1 MMVYGQTIEGDVS
14 GHPDTTTTSNV
25 CGQTGSLKHEVHVQS
40 EEWIS
45 GEAKGSLTHR
55 DEEDSGVDRTA
66 PPEGGCPSAPEE
78 PESYVGVSVRWAR
91 AWLTE
96 VDEARKAL
104 DRAEHIAELRRAKA
118 FSIADPLG
126 TVGGY
131 GKGGVS
137 DPMRKA
143 DEMIDGEAEDAA
155 YGWARDALA
164 LFDLMVSVNRPC
176 FRGALLDGLDVA
188 EMRYRL
194 GASDKDIMEAF
205 HIGRSKL
212 YDDLSALVE
221 YLDFIGPEKTFHI
234 DEARPPELPPT
245 VDVAPEDAGPHGD
258 AYGDIDA
265 LVAKCGRERTESD

>member
-1 MMVYGQTIEGDVS
+1 MTANGQTANSIVS
-14 GHPDTTTTSNV
+14 GHTDTKPVNTV
-25 CGQTGSLKHEVHVQS
+25 CGQTASLKHEVHVQS
-40 EEWIS
+40 EEWLS
-45 GEAKGSLTHR
+45 GEAQSSLTHR
-55 DEEDSGVDRTA
+55 DEEVSKVVRTA
-66 PPEGGCPSAPEE
+66 PPDGGCPSAREE
-78 PESYVGVSVRWAR
+78 VSYVGVSIRWAR
-91 AWLTE
+91 AWFTE

-104 DRAEHIAELRRAKA
+104 DRAERIAELRRARA

-126 TVGGY
+126 TEPH

-137 DPMRKA
+137 DPMRRV
-143 DEMIDGEAEDAA
+143 DEMIDGEAEDAS

-188 EMRYRL
+188 EMKYRL
-194 GASDKDIMEAF
+194 GAIDKEIMDAF

-221 YLDFIGPEKTFHI
+221 YLDFIGPEKTFHL
-234 DEARPPELPPT
+234 DETRPAELPPS
-245 VDVAPEDAGPHGD
+245 VDVPPEDVGAHCD

-265 LVAKCGRERTESD
+265 LVANCGRARTESD

>member
-1 MMVYGQTIEGDVS
+1 MTDGQEALVHQPEGTDR
-14 GHPDTTTTSNV
+14 
-25 CGQTGSLKHEVHVQS
+25 QTGTLNLEVNVQRS
-40 EEWIS
+40 NGER
-45 GEAKGSLTHR
+45 GEANARLTTKCGN
-55 DEEDSGVDRTA
+55 ESEAVRTA
-66 PPEGGCPSAPEE
+66 PPDGGCPSAPVEQG
-78 PESYVGVSVRWAR
+78 SHASTSVRWAR

-104 DRAEHIAELRRAKA
+104 DRAESIRELRRAKA

-126 TVGGY
+126 TEPH

-137 DPMRKA
+137 DPMRRA
-143 DEMIDGEAEDAA
+143 DEMIDGEADDAA

-164 LFDLMVSVNRPC
+164 LFDLMVSLNRQC

-194 GASDKDIMEAF
+194 GATDKEIMDAF

-221 YLDFIGPEKTFHI
+221 YLDFIGPENTFHLG
-234 DEARPPELPPT
+234 EARPAELPPS
-245 VDVAPEDAGPHGD
+245 VDVAPEDVGPHGD

>member
-1 MMVYGQTIEGDVS
+1 MTDGQEALVHQPEGADRQTATLNLEVNVQR
-14 GHPDTTTTSNV
+14 SN
-25 CGQTGSLKHEVHVQS
+25 GER
-40 EEWIS
+40 
-45 GEAKGSLTHR
+45 GEADARLTTK
-55 DEEDSGVDRTA
+55 SGNESEAVRTA
-66 PPEGGCPSAPEE
+66 PPDGGCPSAPEE
-78 PESYVGVSVRWAR
+78 QEGHAGMSVRWAR

-104 DRAEHIAELRRAKA
+104 DRAESIRELRRARA
-118 FSIADPLG
+118 FSIVDPLG
-126 TVGGY
+126 SEPH

-137 DPMRKA
+137 DPMRRA
-143 DEMIDGEAEDAA
+143 DEMIDGEADDAA

-194 GASDKDIMEAF
+194 GATDKDIMEAF

-212 YDDLSALVE
+212 YDDLSALIE

-245 VDVAPEDAGPHGD
+245 ADAGPEDAGPHDD

-265 LVAKCGRERTESD
+265 MVRDNKSPNPDSRSV